1 MKIQQAFQH
10 LKTQLETVY
19 EPAEAANIADWAM
32 EALTGYRLSERIKH
46 GDELLDAAQ
55 TANLQQYI
63 TQLLAHRPVQY
74 VLGESYFYGLKLW
87 VTEAVLIPRPETE
100 ELVDWILKSTD
111 KGGKLQVIDIGTGSG
126 CIPLALK
133 KNMPLAEV
141 YAADISGDAL
151 AVARKNAQDLQLD
164 VHFKLMD
171 ILNPEQG
178 DGQPQWDIIVS
189 NPPYITVAEKA
200 AIQPNVLDYE
210 PHLALFVSNND
221 PLQFYKVIETFARK
235 KLKPGGRVF
244 LELHRDFAEETAL
257 YYRDKGWQTILRKDM
272 QDNNRM
278 LCCSLA

>member
-1 MKIQQAFQH
+1 MELQQAFQD

-19 EPAEAANIADWAM
+19 EPGEAANIADWAM

-46 GDELLDAAQ
+46 GNELLNAAQ
-55 TANLQQYI
+55 TASLQQYI

-87 VTEAVLIPRPETE
+87 VNEAVLIPRPETE

-111 KGGKLQVIDIGTGSG
+111 KDSKLQVIDIGTGSG

-133 KNMPLAEV
+133 KNMPLADV
-141 YAADISGDAL
+141 YAADISEDAL
-151 AVARKNAQDLQLD
+151 AVARKNARALELD
-164 VHFKLMD
+164 IHFELMD
-171 ILNPEQG
+171 ILDPEQG
-178 DGQPQWDIIVS
+178 AGLPQWDIIVS
-189 NPPYITVAEKA
+189 NPPYITVEEKA

-244 LELHRDFAEETAL
+244 LELHRDFAEETAS
-257 YYRDKGWQTILRKDM
+257 YYRDKGWQTTLRKDM

-278 LCCSLA
+278 LCCSLV

>member
-55 TANLQQYI
+55 TADLQQYI

-141 YAADISGDAL
+141 YAADISEDAL

-171 ILNPEQG
+171 ILDPEQG

-257 YYRDKGWQTILRKDM
+257 YYRDRGWQTILRKDM